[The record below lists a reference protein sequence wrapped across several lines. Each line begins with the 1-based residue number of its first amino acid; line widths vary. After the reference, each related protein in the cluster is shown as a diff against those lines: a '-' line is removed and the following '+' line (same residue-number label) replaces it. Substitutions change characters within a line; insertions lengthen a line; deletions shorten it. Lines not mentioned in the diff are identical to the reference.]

1 VGEPARRPTSI
12 LVVSNHGHLVG
23 GGELSLMDLLRGLDR
38 SHWAPALVVPEDG
51 GVASRGRD
59 LGLSV
64 HVVPLPTL
72 RRPGAAFL
80 RSVTALGRLA
90 RTTDA
95 ALIYANGSR
104 AMFYSGLA
112 GRSMG
117 RPALWHVRIAESDGV
132 ADQALYA
139 LATGVIA
146 TSRAV
151 ARRFRPGAPKVRV
164 IPNGVDL
171 ARFTPRP
178 PSRSLGASLGIPPS
192 APLALSIGRLVAEK
206 GHRHLLEAAAQ
217 VERTKPGVHWLLV
230 GAGELEH
237 TLRAQAR
244 RLGLEAQ
251 VHFAGWRDDIP
262 DMLALCDIFVLPSE
276 SEGFGRVLVE
286 AMAMAKVVVAA
297 TVGGVPEIVL
307 DGETGIL
314 VPSAAPALLAD
325 AVRSLLVDPARAAR
339 LGAAGRARAEST
351 FSLAAH
357 VGGVERV
364 YAEFLGTD
372 RAVEALAPVG
382 SRVS

>member
-1 VGEPARRPTSI
+1 VGEPVRRPTSI

-38 SHWAPALVVPEDG
+38 SRWAPALVVPEDG

-72 RRPGAAFL
+72 RRPGAGFL

-90 RTTDA
+90 RTTEA
-95 ALIYANGSR
+95 ALIHANGSR
-104 AMFYSGLA
+104 AMFYGGLA
-112 GRSMG
+112 GRATG
-117 RPALWHVRIAESDGV
+117 RPAIWHVRIAESDGV
-132 ADQALYA
+132 VDQALYA

-151 ARRFRPGAPKVRV
+151 ARRFRSGAPKVRL

-171 ARFTPRP
+171 ARLTPRP
-178 PSRSLGASLGIPPS
+178 PSRALGASLGIPPS
-192 APLALSIGRLVAEK
+192 APLALCVGRFVPEK
-206 GHRHLLEAAAQ
+206 GHRHLLKAAAR
-217 VERTKPGVHWLLV
+217 VERAKPGVHWILV
-230 GAGELEH
+230 GCGELEGE
-237 TLRAQAR
+237 LRAQAR

-251 VHFAGWRDDIP
+251 VHFAGWRDDVA
-262 DMLALCDIFVLPSE
+262 DVLALCDIVVLPSE

-286 AMAMAKVVVAA
+286 AMAMAKAVVAA
-297 TVGGVPEIVL
+297 AVGGVPEIVL

-314 VPSAAPALLAD
+314 VPSAAPAPLAD
-325 AVRSLLVDPARAAR
+325 AVRSLLDDPARAAR

-364 YAEFLGTD
+364 YAELLGAG
-372 RAVEALAPVG
+372 RAVEDAAPVG
-382 SRVS
+382 RHVS